1 MILIRNIKMAI
12 SWKSRPVN
20 QQPYDGALDVAEIIF
35 ARAVA
40 SSISSYEL
48 CMAAGFSALPDKKMA
63 GIWNIQRLLDK
74 SQRESLD
81 LFHSNEC
88 PALVVELRSLNF

>member
-1 MILIRNIKMAI
+1 MAI

-48 CMAAGFSALPDKKMA
+48 CMAAGFSALPDKKN
-63 GIWNIQRLLDK
+63 GGNLEYTETTRQK
-74 SQRESLD
+74 PKRESR
-81 LFHSNEC
+81 
-88 PALVVELRSLNF
+88 LVSFE